1 MLPEKL
7 YINIK
12 SSYFELL
19 KNGESMLGYIDIGR
33 KIYNMQNPR
42 EVHRF
47 VVFAI
52 RCLLHPFRMKRLE
65 KFFHSTPLMEKIAAE
80 YGFVYE
86 QPTRAF
92 FYNKSTFSER
102 ATLVEEHMEYLAEHV
117 KEQDFLDLYAK
128 KEKLLWQST
137 DEGAGLRLVLSYHPG
152 QRKEGLLS
160 LVLSCDEGELYQ
172 MIFWIAKDRQR
183 EWSLWIGAMQGPNME
198 NAREIIK
205 KVTKR
210 CHAYRTKNLILHV
223 TQEIARALRLKHI
236 YAVTNYG
243 YYANNHIRRDRK
255 LKTDFSQFWQESGGT
270 PCKDL
275 RFFELPLKEYR
286 KTMEEIPTRKRANYR
301 KRFQMLDEIDESIL
315 VRMKRLMK

>member
-1 MLPEKL
+1 M
-7 YINIK
+7 
-12 SSYFELL
+12 FE
-19 KNGESMLGYIDIGR
+19 YIDIG
-33 KIYNMQNPR
+33 KQIYNMQNPR

-47 VVFAI
+47 VVFVI
-52 RCLLHPFRMKRLE
+52 RCMLHPFRMQRLE

-102 ATLVEEHMEYLAEHV
+102 AKLVEEHMSYLAEHI

-128 KEKLLWQST
+128 KGKSLWKST
-137 DEGAGLRLVLSYHPG
+137 DEGEELRLCLSYHPG

-172 MIFWIAKDRQR
+172 MIFWIAKDKQG
-183 EWSLWIGAMQGPNME
+183 EWALWIGAMQGPNME
-198 NAREIIK
+198 NARDVIK
-205 KVTKR
+205 RITKR

-223 TQEIARALRLKHI
+223 TQETARALGLKHI

-255 LKTDFSQFWQESGGT
+255 LKTDFSQFWEESGGT
-270 PCKDL
+270 QCEDK
-275 RFFELPLKEYR
+275 RFFQLPMVEYR
-286 KTMEEIPTRKRANYR
+286 KNMEEIPTRKRANYR
-301 KRFQMLDEIDESIL
+301 KRFALLDEIDSTIAAN
-315 VRMKRLMK
+315 MKEYRRS